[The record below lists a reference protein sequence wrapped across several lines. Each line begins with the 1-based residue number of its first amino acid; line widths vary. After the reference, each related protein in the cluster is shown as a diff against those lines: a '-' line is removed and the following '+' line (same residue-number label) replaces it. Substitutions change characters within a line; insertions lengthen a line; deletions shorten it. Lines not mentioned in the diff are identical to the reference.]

1 MVKNHCVCI
10 FVCVYTVGGISMK
23 VILFLKMTSAV
34 IVLGVCEGDL
44 TDGKSICSYD

>member
-10 FVCVYTVGGISMK
+10 FVRVYRVGGSSMK

-34 IVLGVCEGDL
+34 IVLGVCEGDI
-44 TDGKSICSYD
+44 THGKSIC